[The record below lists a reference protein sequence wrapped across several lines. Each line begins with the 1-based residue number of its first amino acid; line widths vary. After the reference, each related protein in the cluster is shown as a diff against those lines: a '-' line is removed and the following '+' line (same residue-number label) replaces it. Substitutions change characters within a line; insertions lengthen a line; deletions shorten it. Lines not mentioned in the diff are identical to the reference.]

1 MRRTALISSVAAL
14 MVGCIQLPPQEVGQQ
29 PSESQERTNPQ
40 PVPPNQITDNGRWID
55 FGGGNGMSFQL
66 KKGSFRFDQD
76 KGGIFVAVA
85 LGRVL
90 DQSNGQVSAIQFY
103 VKAQECVN
111 ERGSLVMTDV
121 QGAVLNQFDFLFD
134 AGNIASNIAQTIC
147 AVAYEKAAEIQQ
159 QTPQRVVPVKPK
171 APSI

>member
-1 MRRTALISSVAAL
+1 MRKAALNSSIAAL
-14 MVGCIQLPPQEVGQQ
+14 MVGCIQLPPQEVSQQ
-29 PSESQERTNPQ
+29 APQSQERTNPQ
-40 PVPPNQITDNGRWID
+40 PVPSKPVIDSGQWID

-76 KGGIFVAVA
+76 KGGVVVAVA
-85 LGRVL
+85 LGRIL

-121 QGAVLNQFDFLFD
+121 QGAALNQFDFLFD
-134 AGNIASNIAQTIC
+134 AGNIASSIAETIC

-159 QTPQRVVPVKPK
+159 KNPQKAVPVKPR
-171 APSI
+171 APAI